1 MVSKLLVNGRIQV
14 VEYESLPT
22 ICFNC
27 GKYGHVSASSPGK
40 VPEAECDATPLTNT
54 AQPPGSVGPWI
65 IGERCQRRTSR
76 NLQAQELAK
85 DVDHAHHN
93 TTGIRSNDQQCK
105 GKTVAMPKKQRV
117 VHLDRAQ
124 HSSIVISENSD
135 PNLQGETMAPHV
147 SPTYGNPLTL
157 GKPLDPRNL
166 QNSDPGTVN
175 IREKLATYVLVAVS
189 LLVAQATTMLE

>member
-93 TTGIRSNDQQCK
+93 TTGIRSNDQQ
-105 GKTVAMPKKQRV
+105 
-117 VHLDRAQ
+117 AQ

-166 QNSDPGTVN
+166 QNPDPGTVN